1 MPPVMNKVIDV
12 LIAMALTAGVV
23 FIIVVANS
31 FLMSRGGSGAGIRL
45 WMSFI
50 ARPDILGIMALTA
63 VVTVGY
69 LIWQQRY
76 RPRG

>member
-1 MPPVMNKVIDV
+1 MNKVIDV
-12 LIAMALTAGVV
+12 LIAIALTAGVV

-31 FLMSRGGSGAGIRL
+31 FLMARGGSAAGFRL
-45 WMSFI
+45 WLSFI
-50 ARPDILGIMALTA
+50 GRPDILGIMVLTA
-63 VVTVGY
+63 SVTVGY